1 MNARDELFDIVRS
14 VIDGELGILVNGS
27 DIDNTADSLSYAILA
42 AGYSKPRTITTREEV
57 AALPEGSVIL
67 DSAGDVARLRHGLW
81 CSYETAAMTHN
92 RMAKYT
98 PATVLYAPKES

>member
-1 MNARDELFDIVRS
+1 MSETTEETTSARDDFAEDLQEVFEGGDLVYEDIASALIIR
-14 VIDGELGILVNGS
+14 
-27 DIDNTADSLSYAILA
+27 
-42 AGYSKPRTITTREEV
+42 GYSKPRTVTTREEV

-67 DSAGDVARLRHGLW
+67 DSAGDVAQLRHGLW

-98 PATVLYAPKES
+98 PATVLYEPEPAK

>member
-1 MNARDELFDIVRS
+1 MRSLNWASIDARA
-14 VIDGELGILVNGS
+14 
-27 DIDNTADSLSYAILA
+27 NTPDFELA
-42 AGYSKPRTITTREEV
+42 ATLRESPYLDGYSKPRTVTTREEV

-67 DSAGDVARLRHGLW
+67 DSAGDVAQLRHGLW

-98 PATVLYAPKES
+98 PAKVLHEPEPTK